1 MEGKGSVRETFDEG
15 AQTVEFAFVIIP
27 LLAFVFLI
35 IDIGWMIFAKA
46 TLQEAVREGVR
57 YGVTGQVMGGQAGV
71 SSSVRQVVMQ
81 YAGGFIPS
89 GNAQTDISVQ
99 FYSAST
105 LSPVTGPASC
115 AGGNVMTVSISGV
128 SVNPLA
134 AIVFS
139 NTPLTL
145 SATSS
150 DVIESS
156 PNGIV
161 PSCN

>member
-1 MEGKGSVRETFDEG
+1 MEGKRSARETFDEG

-35 IDIGWMIFAKA
+35 IDIGWVIFAKA

-57 YGVTGQVMGGQAGV
+57 YGVTGQVLTGQAGMT
-71 SSSVRQVVMQ
+71 SSVRQIVMQ

-99 FYSAST
+99 YYSAAT
-105 LSPVTGPASC
+105 LSQLTGAGSC
-115 AGGNVMTVSISGV
+115 AGGNVLTVTVSGV
-128 SVNPLA
+128 SINPLA
-134 AIVFS
+134 AILFS
-139 NTPLTL
+139 NTPMVL

-150 DVIESS
+150 DVIESD

>member
-1 MEGKGSVRETFDEG
+1 MKGKKTVRETFDEG

-35 IDIGWMIFAKA
+35 IDIGWVIYAKA

-57 YGVTGQVMGGQAGV
+57 YGVTGQVMNGQAGV
-71 SSSVRQVVMQ
+71 TSSVRQVVIQ

-89 GNAQTDISVQ
+89 GNAQTDISVNY
-99 FYSAST
+99 YSAST
-105 LSPVTGPASC
+105 LAPVTGPTSC
-115 AGGNVMTVSISGV
+115 AGGNVMTVSINGISV
-128 SVNPLA
+128 SPLA
-134 AIVFS
+134 TIVFS
-139 NTPLTL
+139 NTPLVL

-150 DVIESS
+150 DVIESD